1 MKIPLLPPSLSG
13 HLRLLFSTLCLF
25 LPLPHVR
32 RRTADFSLARAS
44 FFSPCCT
51 YCTFEFRDIFVKSL
65 VEIAVVELG
74 EEKRPSPRSSNG
86 SAMASESAA
95 FAAAPPEAAAAEG
108 DLPPPLASVD
118 AAAKEPP
125 RIRLLPRNS
134 DDHRGDIAQFNKAA
148 QVRQQQFRQLHN
160 PVHIFSSQVSGYLTD
175 LDLYSSDGGAPV
187 SVHRSILCDLSPWLA
202 RLLVDRE
209 CCKCQGKVGK
219 IIVVVG
225 RTTKRCCRL
234 SFRPASWAVPP
245 PASPWPKWGSGD
257 CRRRWS

>member
-13 HLRLLFSTLCLF
+13 HLRLLFSTLRLF
-25 LPLPHVR
+25 LPLPHVW

-44 FFSPCCT
+44 FFSPCCCT

-108 DLPPPLASVD
+108 DPPPPAPDV

-148 QVRQQQFRQLHN
+148 QVRQQQFRLLHI
-160 PVHIFSSQVSGYLTD
+160 PVNIFPPGL
-175 LDLYSSDGGAPV
+175 
-187 SVHRSILCDLSPWLA
+187 
-202 RLLVDRE
+202 
-209 CCKCQGKVGK
+209 
-219 IIVVVG
+219 
-225 RTTKRCCRL
+225 RL
-234 SFRPASWAVPP
+234 S
-245 PASPWPKWGSGD
+245 D
-257 CRRRWS
+257 